1 MFVGAAAPFVGFC
14 GKCRQKGAFLSMQW
28 KGAIAKTYTT
38 RYGRI
43 GLHVLFW
50 LVLFGSNFYFNSI
63 SFNPFSA
70 SSAAYL
76 LAGKSA
82 ALLALSYYVL
92 MYGIRPRFLA
102 KRTFV
107 YGFIL
112 LLLLLLFYAALDAW
126 GDKVIMAGC
135 EGCMEA
141 LKGSSLA
148 YYRFLQQPVHNIVL
162 ARLLSGG
169 LLYQLLFQLSLPVA
183 LKIGRDYYRQ
193 AVQQLQL
200 AKDNLQMEFNFLKA
214 QVNPHFLFNTLN
226 NLYSLVVQERKAQA
240 AATIARLSGFMRYTL
255 YETGEEKVLLER
267 EIGLLKDYVELE
279 KLRLNETVVAFQ
291 YEQDRDDYQIP
302 PLLLMPALE
311 NAFKYSVDNRPDSH
325 IHVAINARDGE
336 LHVAIKNNFDP
347 EREVKKGGIG
357 LQNLQKRLQHY
368 YPGKSSCSATA
379 MDGVYCFELRC
390 TLL

>member
-1 MFVGAAAPFVGFC
+1 
-14 GKCRQKGAFLSMQW
+14 MQW
-28 KGAIAKTYTT
+28 KTAVAKTYTT

-82 ALLALSYYVL
+82 LLLALFYYVL
-92 MYGIRPRFLA
+92 MYGIWPRFLT
-102 KRTFV
+102 KRKFLYSAV
-107 YGFIL
+107 SLLFL
-112 LLLLLLFYAALDAW
+112 LLLYAALDAY
-126 GDKVIMAGC
+126 GDKRIIAGC
-135 EGCMEA
+135 TNCMEQ
-141 LKGSSLA
+141 LKGSSLD
-148 YYRFLQQPVHNIVL
+148 YYRFLQRPLPNIVL

-200 AKDNLQMEFNFLKA
+200 AKDNLQLEFNFLKA

-226 NLYSLVVQERKAQA
+226 NLYALVVSERKEQA

-255 YETGEEKVLLER
+255 YETGEEKVALEKEIRLLQ
-267 EIGLLKDYVELE
+267 DYVELE
-279 KLRLNETVVAFQ
+279 KLRLNETVVDFR
-291 YEQDRDDYQIP
+291 YEQDRTDYKIP

-311 NAFKYSVDNRPDSH
+311 NAFKYSADNVPDSH
-325 IHVAINARDGE
+325 IHMHIRAVDNT
-336 LHVAIKNNFDP
+336 LHVTIQNNFDP
-347 EREVKKGGIG
+347 EREIRGGGIG
-357 LQNLQKRLQHY
+357 LHNLQKRLQHY
-368 YPGKSSCSATA
+368 YPGTSSCSATA
-379 MDGVYCFELRC
+379 TDGVYLFRLSC
-390 TLL
+390 TLQ

>member
-1 MFVGAAAPFVGFC
+1 MFVGAAAPFVGFWRNY
-14 GKCRQKGAFLSMQW
+14 RQKGAFLNMQW
-28 KGAIAKTYTT
+28 KAAIAKTYTT
-38 RYGRI
+38 RPWRI
-43 GLHVLFW
+43 GLHLLFW
-50 LVLFGSNFYFNSI
+50 LVLAGSNFYFNRI

-70 SSAAYL
+70 SPATYL
-76 LAGKSA
+76 LAGKSVV
-82 ALLALSYYVL
+82 LLALFYYAL
-92 MYGIRPRFLA
+92 MYAIWPRFLK
-102 KRTFV
+102 KRKFIA
-107 YGFIL
+107 GGLLLIL
-112 LLLLLLFYAALDAW
+112 LLLLYAALDAW
-126 GDKVIMAGC
+126 GDKQIIAGC
-135 EGCMEA
+135 AGCMEG

-183 LKIGRDYYRQ
+183 LKTGRDYYRQ

-200 AKDNLQMEFNFLKA
+200 ARDNLQLEFNFLKA

-226 NLYSLVVQERKAQA
+226 NLYSLVVHQRNEQA

-255 YETGEEKVLLER
+255 YETGEEKVALQK

-291 YEQDRDDYQIP
+291 YGQDRDDYQIP

-311 NAFKYSVDNRPDSH
+311 NAFKFSVDNRPDSQ
-325 IHVAINARDGE
+325 IHVAINAREGE
-336 LHVAIKNNFDP
+336 LHVQIKNNFDP
-347 EREVKKGGIG
+347 QQEAKGGGIG

-368 YPGKSSCSATA
+368 YPGRSSCSATTA
-379 MDGVYCFELRC
+379 DGMYCFELRC
-390 TLL
+390 MLL